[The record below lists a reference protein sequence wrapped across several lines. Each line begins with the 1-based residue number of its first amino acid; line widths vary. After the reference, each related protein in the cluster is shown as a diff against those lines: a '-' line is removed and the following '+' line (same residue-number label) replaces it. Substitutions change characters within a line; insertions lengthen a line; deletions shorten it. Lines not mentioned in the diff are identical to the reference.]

1 MASAPVGSDTTPDQ
15 RRRDEILETASKV
28 FGTQGLRT
36 SLQEIADAC
45 GIRPGSLY
53 HHFESKEAI
62 VVELIDRYRADLD
75 RLAESTLKRLKST
88 NVDAADE
95 IRNLATAI
103 ARTAE
108 RHAAAVQSSFYDFPG
123 SEGTDEAASVRACMQ
138 VALELGQSS
147 GFIRSKLDTA
157 IVSDRMCQTMLHVGL
172 GLFHGFAADQVANTL
187 LGVLLNGLATEPPTN
202 KRLDG
207 SAAFDAVQRLVKAWP
222 EATVPDK
229 SDRAAYLNYVARSE
243 FGRRGYEVT
252 TVRDIAAA
260 AGMGT
265 GSVYRAIGSKEELL
279 TSIMTQ
285 FSEHVI
291 AGWMAALNSDS
302 TVVEKLDA
310 VCWLQVNAM
319 ERFYDEYKIQLAWLR
334 QVPPDIPNADWSFP
348 SLLRKL
354 GTELRDGIKANEI
367 RIESPSAELTA
378 RCVVE
383 VTWIPESIVSAIGK
397 RAALGHARDS
407 VLRGVATRR

>member
-1 MASAPVGSDTTPDQ
+1 MASATAGSDTTHDQ
-15 RRRDEILETASKV
+15 RRRDEILETASQV

-62 VVELIDRYRADLD
+62 VVELIDRYRVDLD
-75 RLAESTLKRLKST
+75 SLAESTRKRLKGSD
-88 NVDAADE
+88 VDPAEA
-95 IRNLATAI
+95 IRTLAVAI

-108 RHAAAVQSSFYDFPG
+108 RHAAAVQSTFYDFPG

-138 VALELGQSS
+138 LALERGQQS
-147 GFIRSKLDTA
+147 GFIRPKLDVA

-187 LGVLLNGLATEPPTN
+187 LGVLLHGLATESPTN
-202 KRLDG
+202 GRLDA
-207 SAAFDAVQRLVKAWP
+207 SAAFRAVQKIVNAWP

-229 SDRAAYLNYVARSE
+229 TDRAAYLSYVARTE

-279 TSIMTQ
+279 TSIMTH
-285 FSEHVI
+285 FTEHVI
-291 AGWMAALNSDS
+291 AGWTAALSSDS

-319 ERFYDEYKIQLAWLR
+319 ERFHDEYKIQLAWLR
-334 QVPPDIPNADWSFP
+334 QVPPDIPSADWSFP
-348 SLLRKL
+348 SLLRTLRK
-354 GTELRDGIKANEI
+354 ELRAGLRAGDI

-383 VTWIPESIVSAIGK
+383 VTWVPESIVTAIGTK
-397 RAALGHARDS
+397 AALGHARDS